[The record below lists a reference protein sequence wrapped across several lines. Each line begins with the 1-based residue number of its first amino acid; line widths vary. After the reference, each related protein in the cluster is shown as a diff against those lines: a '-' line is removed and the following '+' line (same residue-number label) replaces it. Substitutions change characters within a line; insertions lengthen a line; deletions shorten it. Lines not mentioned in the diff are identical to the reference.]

1 MCFYQITTI
10 MKNFILL
17 FSFLLILSACTAQN
31 SPKTIYI
38 VRHAEKQLEGKDPE
52 LAYVGEVR
60 AKKLAQILEKEAI
73 KRVLSTDYT
82 RTRNTAQPTATAAG
96 LTLEVYDPKNQEA
109 LVADLRAS
117 EGNVLVVGHSNTVS
131 QLANAFVNEGEKFA
145 DLTDLEYDFIYVV
158 TLEKN
163 GAKVVRKTY
172 KDY

>member
-1 MCFYQITTI
+1 
-10 MKNFILL
+10 MKNFIFLLSSLL
-17 FSFLLILSACTAQN
+17 FLGACTAQN

-38 VRHAEKQLEGKDPE
+38 VRHAEKQLEGQDPE

-82 RTRNTAQPTATAAG
+82 RTRTTAQPTAAAAG
-96 LTLEVYDPKNQEA
+96 LTVETYDPKNQEA

-131 QLANAFVNEGEKFA
+131 QLANAFIDEGEKFA

-158 TLEKN
+158 TLDKK
-163 GAKVVRKTY
+163 GAKVARKTY
-172 KDY
+172 KDF

>member
-1 MCFYQITTI
+1 
-10 MKNFILL
+10 MKNIFFL

-38 VRHAEKQLEGKDPE
+38 VRHAEKQLEGNNPE

-73 KRVLSTDYT
+73 KRVLSTDYN
-82 RTRNTAQPTATAAG
+82 RTRNTAQPTAAAAG
-96 LTLEVYDPKNQEA
+96 LTLEVYDPKNQET

-131 QLANAFVNEGEKFA
+131 QLANAFVGEGEKFA
-145 DLTDLEYDFIYVV
+145 DLTDLEYDFIYIV

-163 GAKVVRKTY
+163 GTKVVRKTY
-172 KDY
+172 KDF

>member
-1 MCFYQITTI
+1 
-10 MKNFILL
+10 MKNYLLL
-17 FSFLLILSACTAQN
+17 FTFLLILSACTAQN

-38 VRHAEKQLEGKDPE
+38 VRHAEKQLEGNDPE

-73 KRVLSTDYT
+73 KRVLSTDYN
-82 RTRNTAQPTATAAG
+82 RTRNTAQPTAAAAG
-96 LTLEVYDPKNQEA
+96 LTLEVYDPKNQET
-109 LVADLRAS
+109 LVADLRTS

-131 QLANAFVNEGEKFA
+131 QLANAFVDEGEKFA
-145 DLTDLEYDFIYVV
+145 DLTDLEYDFIYIV

-172 KDY
+172 KDF

>member
-1 MCFYQITTI
+1 

-131 QLANAFVNEGEKFA
+131 QLANAFVDEGEKFA

-163 GAKVVRKTY
+163 GTKVVRKTY